1 MYVFLKNMII
11 FRFDLNFLIN
21 LLYLIMYEL
30 NYINVTEFLNLLMYL
45 FLINLELYLMTS
57 IFFYDYIYISYI
69 N

>member
-11 FRFDLNFLIN
+11 FRFDLNFLIH

-30 NYINVTEFLNLLMYL
+30 NYINAREFLNLLMYL